1 MLISKCFTPI
11 HFAWLLASWRR
22 VLANAGEIPVIAIAL
37 LPYCSNANDATN
49 VLSTPPE

>member
-1 MLISKCFTPI
+1 MTPI
-11 HFAWLLASWRR
+11 HLAWLLASSRS

-37 LPYCSNANDATN
+37 SPNCSNANDATN